1 MKLGVKDQK
10 IVADYAKALSN
21 PIRVQIL
28 YFLASRLS
36 CYFGSIY
43 EDLPIAKATVSQ
55 HLKELK
61 RVGLIDGTIEGPK
74 TKYCINRDKWIEART
89 LFAQLF
95 CDCNIASCKM
105 EDKKGSNIKDNIQ
118 KRIEENTENNTV
130 FKKNKCRTNK

>member
-1 MKLGVKDQK
+1 MKLGIKDQK

-28 YFLASRLS
+28 YFLASRIT
-36 CYFGSIY
+36 CYFGAIY

-61 RVGLIDGTIEGPK
+61 RVGLVQGTIEGPK
-74 TKYCINRDKWIEART
+74 IKYCINREKWIEART

-95 CDCNIASCKM
+95 CDCNIGSCKM
-105 EDKKGSNIKDNIQ
+105 DNDISNNNETAGDKSVC
-118 KRIEENTENNTV
+118 T
-130 FKKNKCRTNK
+130 KNKCNK